1 MRPLFSRTSVAI
13 VRFVIAV
20 TFSVATMVVD
30 VRFEAL
36 SFVRQALKTSLWPI
50 EKLASAPQEFS
61 RSLAQWLSFRVSL
74 VGRLESLSLDN
85 ERLKTEQLKL
95 QTLRAENAELRRLLS
110 VKERFSEQLLQ
121 AEINRLSNDPFI
133 HRATINRGFLAS
145 VKKGQPVLSADG
157 LVGQV
162 VAVYPHASEV
172 LLVTDSTHQL
182 PVQVTRTRDRAIAIG
197 IGLLNRLELR
207 NLPDTV
213 DMVSGDLLET
223 SGLGGRFQS
232 GIPVARVIDVIRSP
246 GQPFARVMAVPIAQL
261 SRLSLVMVDVSTEG
275 SR

>member
-61 RSLAQWLSFRVSL
+61 RSFAQWLNFRVSL

-197 IGLLNRLELR
+197 VGLLNRLELR

>member
-1 MRPLFSRTSVAI
+1 
-13 VRFVIAV
+13 
-20 TFSVATMVVD
+20 
-30 VRFEAL
+30 
-36 SFVRQALKTSLWPI
+36 
-50 EKLASAPQEFS
+50 
-61 RSLAQWLSFRVSL
+61 
-74 VGRLESLSLDN
+74 
-85 ERLKTEQLKL
+85 
-95 QTLRAENAELRRLLS
+95 
-110 VKERFSEQLLQ
+110 
-121 AEINRLSNDPFI
+121 
-133 HRATINRGFLAS
+133 
-145 VKKGQPVLSADG
+145 
-157 LVGQV
+157 VGQV

-197 IGLLNRLELR
+197 VGLLNRLELR

>member
-1 MRPLFSRTSVAI
+1 
-13 VRFVIAV
+13 
-20 TFSVATMVVD
+20 
-30 VRFEAL
+30 
-36 SFVRQALKTSLWPI
+36 
-50 EKLASAPQEFS
+50 
-61 RSLAQWLSFRVSL
+61 
-74 VGRLESLSLDN
+74 LESLSLDN

-182 PVQVTRTRDRAIAIG
+182 PVQVTRTRDRAIAFG

>member
-61 RSLAQWLSFRVSL
+61 RSFAQWLSFRVSL

-157 LVGQV
+157 LIGQV

>member
-20 TFSVATMVVD
+20 TFSVATMIVD

-61 RSLAQWLSFRVSL
+61 RSFAQWLSFRVSL

-197 IGLLNRLELR
+197 VGLLNRLELR

>member
-61 RSLAQWLSFRVSL
+61 RSFAQWLSFRVSL

-157 LVGQV
+157 LIGQV

-182 PVQVTRTRDRAIAIG
+182 PVQVTRTRDRAIAFG

>member
-61 RSLAQWLSFRVSL
+61 RSFAQWLSFRVSL

-197 IGLLNRLELR
+197 VGLLNRLELR

>member
-197 IGLLNRLELR
+197 VGLLNRLELR

>member
-61 RSLAQWLSFRVSL
+61 RSFAQWLSFRVSL

-157 LVGQV
+157 LIGQV

-197 IGLLNRLELR
+197 VGLLNRLELR

>member
-20 TFSVATMVVD
+20 TFSVATMIVD

-61 RSLAQWLSFRVSL
+61 RSFAQWLSFRVSL

-157 LVGQV
+157 LIGQV

-197 IGLLNRLELR
+197 VGLLNRLELR

>member
-20 TFSVATMVVD
+20 TFSLATMVVD

-197 IGLLNRLELR
+197 VGLLNRLELR

>member
-20 TFSVATMVVD
+20 TFSVATMIVD

-197 IGLLNRLELR
+197 VGLLNRLELR